1 MHYTTTVSFV
11 DIFTRSLALVCVFTA
26 TCTVASLWSDCS
38 TFRHTSSRNSPVP
51 SHSSLPRA
59 LLRGWVGFPLVAA
72 VDVSVTWG
80 DRVMDVRGYLA
91 LA

>member
-38 TFRHTSSRNSPVP
+38 TFRHTSYSVRSVLATPQFPPIAVYPVRCCGVGSASRWWR
-51 SHSSLPRA
+51 L
-59 LLRGWVGFPLVAA
+59 W
-72 VDVSVTWG
+72 
-80 DRVMDVRGYLA
+80 M
-91 LA
+91 